1 MQQQRVCCLAHASLP
16 CPRSPSLRKSRMHR
30 AKSYP
35 DNRQECS
42 GERPAGA
49 GGGRHTSA
57 VCLLRSG
64 PSAALPDREN
74 HVYDRLA
81 GKGGTYPR
89 RYHVSLHHKD
99 LSEGRG
105 ASPAPLNPS
114 HHPSVHPST
123 PSLILFRSEDL
134 PTPPAVPG
142 EPFHPGALPPL
153 PQRQRGE
160 PGSVQAPP
168 PGALGGPQV

>member
-1 MQQQRVCCLAHASLP
+1 MRDQR
-16 CPRSPSLRKSRMHR
+16 R
-30 AKSYP
+30 
-35 DNRQECS
+35 D
-42 GERPAGA
+42 
-49 GGGRHTSA
+49 GRTSA

-105 ASPAPLNPS
+105 ASPDRCILPSVRPSIHPFIGPLQVEGPS
-114 HHPSVHPST
+114 HASGGPRGTFSPWCPPAAPST
-123 PSLILFRSEDL
+123 AARRAWLSAGSAPRSARW
-134 PTPPAVPG
+134 PTSVSSESQGRWGGGALNVGGLTGLLQPPA
-142 EPFHPGALPPL
+142 LP
-153 PQRQRGE
+153 
-160 PGSVQAPP
+160 
-168 PGALGGPQV
+168 